1 MAGQDY
7 IKGKSVIVRTGF
19 GSTHAKLESI
29 FNLTLKIAWALF
41 LLLLPLTSF
50 PFFPSTI
57 GGGTVVRP
65 LSIYP
70 LMLLLLLVTLPR
82 LVTRPIPRTF
92 LSLVPFVLIAIASSL
107 LSFFR
112 GIEPM
117 LGISA
122 HERVLRTLLTLGVG
136 TAVYLTVS
144 ILPRTYK
151 DLDFSL
157 RWIYTGLSLAMLWGS
172 LQAIYVIH
180 FDRVWYD
187 LLNHVQQY
195 ISTRHLIENR
205 ISGFTYEPNW
215 FAEQISFLLLPWLLA
230 SVLYRHTAFRWRWRW
245 ITIEWIL
252 LAWSLLL
259 LPFTYS
265 RAGVLS
271 LVLLVGFSLLLFRF
285 RSNINRTSKQSNSK
299 AAQHTR
305 LTTLIRYLIEI
316 VIILSIL
323 IVPVY
328 LTGTRNSFF
337 ARAWDYWQKKNVS
350 ISGYLSYLGLGAR
363 LAYSEA
369 AYNTYEAHPLLGVG
383 LGNYA
388 FYFEDMLPY
397 HPLAESPEVLRLI
410 TPDPDRNRLITAK
423 NFYLRLLAETGVV
436 GTAAFFT
443 FLISVL
449 GCALYLL
456 FSTHK
461 EDQFLGF
468 GGLCGLFS
476 FALAAF
482 TFDSF
487 AIPNMWVV
495 FGLITAATWI
505 SNRSQRQVT

>member
-1 MAGQDY
+1 
-7 IKGKSVIVRTGF
+7 VTVRTGF

-29 FNLTLKIAWALF
+29 YNHTLRIAWALF

-57 GGGTVVRP
+57 GGGAVVRP

-70 LMLLLLLVTLPR
+70 MILLLLLVTLPK
-82 LVTRPIPRTF
+82 LVTCPIPRTF
-92 LSLVPFVLIAIASSL
+92 LSLVPFLLIAIASSL
-107 LSFFR
+107 LSLFQ
-112 GIEPM
+112 GIEPI
-117 LGISA
+117 LGIPVY
-122 HERVLRTLLTLGVG
+122 ERGLRTLLTLGFG

-144 ILPRTYK
+144 ILPRTNK

-157 RWIYTGLSLAMLWGS
+157 RWIFTGLSLAMLWGS
-172 LQAIYVIH
+172 LQAVYVIH

-187 LLNHVQQY
+187 FLNHVQQY
-195 ISTRHLIENR
+195 ISTRHLFENR

-245 ITIEWIL
+245 ITIELIL

-265 RAGVLS
+265 RAGVLNI
-271 LVLLVGFSLLLFRF
+271 LLLVGFSLLFFRF
-285 RSNINRTSKQSNSK
+285 HSRINRTVKQPNSK
-299 AAQHTR
+299 AAAHTR
-305 LTTLIRYLIEI
+305 LITLIRYLIEI
-316 VIILSIL
+316 VIILSLL
-323 IVPVY
+323 IVPIY

-350 ISGYLSYLGLGAR
+350 LSGYLSYLGFDAR

-388 FYFEDMLPY
+388 FYFEDMLAY
-397 HPLAESPEVLRLI
+397 RPLAESPEVLHLI

-423 NFYLRLLAETGVV
+423 NFYLRLLAETGMV

-443 FLISVL
+443 FLIAVL

-456 FSTHK
+456 FSMHQ
-461 EDQFLGF
+461 EEQFLGF
-468 GGLCGLFS
+468 AGLCGLFS
-476 FALAAF
+476 FSLAAF

-505 SNRSQRQVT
+505 SKRSQGK

>member
-1 MAGQDY
+1 METIY
-7 IKGKSVIVRTGF
+7 
-19 GSTHAKLESI
+19 
-29 FNLTLKIAWALF
+29 NLTLRIAWAIF

-57 GGGTVVRP
+57 GGGAVVRP

-70 LMLLLLLVTLPR
+70 LILLLLLVTLPR
-82 LVTRPIPRTF
+82 LVARHIPRTF
-92 LSLVPFVLIAIASSL
+92 ISLVPFLLIAVASSL
-107 LSFFR
+107 LSLFR
-112 GIEPM
+112 GIEPI
-117 LGISA
+117 LGIPVF
-122 HERVLRTLLTLGVG
+122 ERVLRTLLTLGVG

-144 ILPRTYK
+144 MLPRTYK

-172 LQAIYVIH
+172 LQAIYVIR
-180 FDRVWYD
+180 FNRVWYD
-187 LLNHVQQY
+187 FLNHVQQY

-230 SVLYRHTAFRWRWRW
+230 SVLYRHTAFRWRWRR

-252 LAWSLLL
+252 LIWSLLL

-265 RAGVLS
+265 RAGVLNI
-271 LVLLVGFSLLLFRF
+271 LLLVGFSLLIFRF
-285 RSNINRTSKQSNSK
+285 HSSINRTTKEQNSK
-299 AAQHTR
+299 AAVRTR

-328 LTGTRNSFF
+328 LAGTRNSFF
-337 ARAWDYWQKKNVS
+337 ARAWDYWQKKDGS
-350 ISGYLSYLGLGAR
+350 LSGYLNYLGFGAR

-397 HPLAESPEVLRLI
+397 RPLAESPEVLHLI

-423 NFYLRLLAETGVV
+423 NFYLRLLAETGIV

-443 FLISVL
+443 FLTAIL

-456 FSTHK
+456 FSAHK
-461 EDQFLGF
+461 EEQFLGF
-468 GGLCGLFS
+468 GGVCGLFS

-505 SNRSQRQVT
+505 SKRSQRQVT

>member
-1 MAGQDY
+1 
-7 IKGKSVIVRTGF
+7 VINISGF

-29 FNLTLKIAWALF
+29 YYLTLRIAWAIF

-57 GGGTVVRP
+57 GGGAVVRP

-70 LMLLLLLVTLPR
+70 LILLLLLVTLPR

-92 LSLVPFVLIAIASSL
+92 FSLVPFLIIAITSSL
-107 LSFFR
+107 LSLFR
-112 GIEPM
+112 GIEPI
-117 LGISA
+117 LGIPVY
-122 HERVLRTLLTLGVG
+122 ERVLRTLLTLGVG
-136 TAVYLTVS
+136 TAFYLTVS
-144 ILPRTYK
+144 ILPRTFK

-157 RWIYTGLSLAMLWGS
+157 RWIYTGLSIAMLWGS
-172 LQAIYVIH
+172 LQAIYVIR

-187 LLNHVQQY
+187 FLNHVQQY

-215 FAEQISFLLLPWLLA
+215 FAEQISFLLLPLLLA
-230 SVLYRHTAFRWRWRW
+230 SVLYRHTAFRWRWHW

-252 LAWSLLL
+252 LVWSLLL
-259 LPFTYS
+259 MPFTFS
-265 RAGVLS
+265 RAGALS
-271 LVLLVGFSLLLFRF
+271 LVLLVGFGLLLFRF
-285 RSNINRTSKQSNSK
+285 HSSINRTKKQTNSN
-299 AAQHTR
+299 ATVHTR
-305 LTTLIRYLIEI
+305 LITLIRYLIEI

-337 ARAWDYWQKKNVS
+337 ARAWDYWQKKSVS
-350 ISGYLSYLGLGAR
+350 LSGYLSYLGFGAR
-363 LAYSEA
+363 LAYGEA

-397 HPLAESPEVLRLI
+397 RPLAESPEVLRLI
-410 TPDPDRNRLITAK
+410 TPEPDRNRLITAK
-423 NFYLRLLAETGVV
+423 NFYLRLMAETGVL

-443 FLISVL
+443 FLTAVL

-456 FSTHK
+456 LSAQK
-461 EDQFLGF
+461 EEQFLGF
-468 GGLCGLFS
+468 AGLCGLFS
-476 FALAAF
+476 FGLAAF

-487 AIPNMWVV
+487 AIPNMWIV

-505 SNRSQRQVT
+505 SKRSQRQIT